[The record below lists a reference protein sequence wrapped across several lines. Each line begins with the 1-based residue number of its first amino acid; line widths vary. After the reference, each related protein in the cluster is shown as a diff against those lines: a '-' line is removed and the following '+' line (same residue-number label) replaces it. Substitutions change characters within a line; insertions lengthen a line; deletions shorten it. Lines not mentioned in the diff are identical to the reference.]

1 MPNTIFSRP
10 DLTAFTCLDGV
21 GWRRRASAC
30 GQTMRCWRAG
40 SLVRIGGVDA
50 AGVQGEVRDTV
61 VRRPAHEPYGWRPTI
76 VHVCVAPLPV
86 PGVCSCVAP
95 GYEPSGPAAR
105 QALAVG
111 GALGAH
117 WASRSSC
124 DGGAHRP
131 GPGHVPEEP
140 PTPLSWVKASVS

>member
-1 MPNTIFSRP
+1 M
-10 DLTAFTCLDGV
+10 L
-21 GWRRRASAC
+21 
-30 GQTMRCWRAG
+30 CWRAG

-95 GYEPSGPAAR
+95 RYEPSGPAAR

-111 GALGAH
+111 GALGADGH
-117 WASRSSC
+117 GRPPS

-131 GPGHVPEEP
+131 GPRRVLEEP